1 MNEVMMHYYHYL
13 RQNST
18 YHLPFKISSLI
29 IAELTEARVKG
40 TMTLAFVTGIEFDV
54 INGDVASVSSGLVL
68 FRLGDGFKQQLK
80 YLKSEIF
87 LKNISAEYF
96 TVCSSGYVY
105 NTWASFQYSRVS
117 SIRVAKTTSLLKFG
131 VSGSESRLTG

>member
-1 MNEVMMHYYHYL
+1 MMHYYHYL

-54 INGDVASVSSGLVL
+54 INGDVASISSCLVL
-68 FRLGDGFKQQLK
+68 LRLWDGFKQQLK
-80 YLKSEIF
+80 YFILIF
-87 LKNISAEYF
+87 EEYF
-96 TVCSSGYVY
+96 CRIFY
-105 NTWASFQYSRVS
+105 RVLFW
-117 SIRVAKTTSLLKFG
+117 ICV
-131 VSGSESRLTG
+131 